1 MHKDHRP
8 ACHAFRLEKV
18 KGLPRARAVFD
29 PLLRPRTQTFAKG
42 FGLLLPTGRIGIC
55 TLDMGCVGIG
65 IIQLHGA
72 DPLNVNWTII
82 PIVALGSQTNSRRM
96 HMTASTTDLKSM
108 LKDPSL
114 LETRAYIGGKWVDGE
129 DGTFDVT
136 NPSRGD
142 VVAKVANL
150 SRAQVAGAIAQAEA
164 AQKEWAKWTGKER
177 AAVMRKWFDLMMA
190 NQDDLGM
197 ILTAE
202 QGKPLAEAKGEIAY
216 GASFIEFFGE
226 QAKRIYGETIPG
238 HQRDK
243 RITVIKQPIGV
254 AASITPW
261 NFPNAMITRKAAPA
275 LAAGCAFVA
284 RPAAET
290 PLSAIVM
297 GVLAE
302 RAGIPAG
309 VFNVV
314 PSSSSSAI
322 GKEFCEN
329 PAVRKLTF
337 TGSTEVGRILMKQAA
352 DQVMKCSMELG
363 GNAPFIV
370 FDDADLDAAVEGA
383 ILCKFRNN
391 GQTCVCANRIYV
403 QAGVYDAFAAK
414 LVKAVEKLK
423 VGDGFEEGVA
433 LGPLINPA
441 AGEKV
446 KEHIDDAK
454 AKGATIALGANGAM
468 DGNFLAPTIMTG
480 VTQDMK
486 VAQEETFG
494 PLAPLFKFDTEDDVI
509 AMANDTIFGLAS
521 YFYAKDLSRV
531 YKVAEALEYGIVGVN
546 TGLIST
552 EVAPFG
558 GVKQS
563 GLGREGSHHGIED
576 YLEMKYIC
584 MSV

>member
-1 MHKDHRP
+1 VNESI
-8 ACHAFRLEKV
+8 AAAEK
-18 KGLPRARAVFD
+18 
-29 PLLRPRTQTFAKG
+29 
-42 FGLLLPTGRIGIC
+42 
-55 TLDMGCVGIG
+55 
-65 IIQLHGA
+65 
-72 DPLNVNWTII
+72 
-82 PIVALGSQTNSRRM
+82 
-96 HMTASTTDLKSM
+96 
-108 LKDPSL
+108 
-114 LETRAYIGGKWVDGE
+114 
-129 DGTFDVT
+129 
-136 NPSRGD
+136 
-142 VVAKVANL
+142 
-150 SRAQVAGAIAQAEA
+150 

-177 AAVMRKWFDLMMA
+177 AAVLRKWFDLMME
-190 NQDDLGM
+190 NQDDLGT

-216 GASFIEFFGE
+216 GASFIEFFAE
-226 QAKRIYGETIPG
+226 EAKRVYGEIIPG

-243 RITVIKQPIGV
+243 RINVIKQPIGV

-275 LAAGCAFVA
+275 LAAGCAFVG
-284 RPAAET
+284 RPAKET
-290 PLSAIVM
+290 PLSATAM

-309 VFNVV
+309 VFNIVT
-314 PSSSSSAI
+314 SSSSSEI

-337 TGSTEVGRILMKQAA
+337 TGSTEVGRILLKQAA

-403 QAGVYDAFAAK
+403 QAGVYDTFAEK
-414 LVKAVEKLK
+414 LKVAVEKLK
-423 VGDGFEEGVA
+423 MGDGMEEGVA
-433 LGPLINPA
+433 LGPLINKDA
-441 AGEKV
+441 ITKV
-446 KEHIDDAK
+446 QEHVADAK
-454 AKGATIALGANGAM
+454 AKGGTVIMGGGEPAQRE
-468 DGNFLAPTIMTG
+468 GNFLPPTIITG
-480 VTQDMK
+480 ATQDMLFAK
-486 VAQEETFG
+486 DETFG
-494 PLAPLFKFDTEDDVI
+494 PLAPLFKFDDVDDVI

-546 TGLIST
+546 TGIIST
-552 EVAPFG
+552 ELAPFG

-563 GLGREGSHHGIED
+563 GLGREGSHHGIDD

-584 MSV
+584 MAV

>member
-1 MHKDHRP
+1 MTD
-8 ACHAFRLEKV
+8 
-18 KGLPRARAVFD
+18 
-29 PLLRPRTQTFAKG
+29 AK
-42 FGLLLPTGRIGIC
+42 
-55 TLDMGCVGIG
+55 
-65 IIQLHGA
+65 
-72 DPLNVNWTII
+72 
-82 PIVALGSQTNSRRM
+82 
-96 HMTASTTDLKSM
+96 TDLKSL

-114 LETRAYIGGKWVDGE
+114 LETRAYIGGQWVDGE

-136 NPSRGD
+136 NPARGD
-142 VVAKVANL
+142 VIAQVADL
-150 SRAQVAGAIAQAEA
+150 SRAQVAGAIAQAEK
-164 AQKEWAKWTGKER
+164 AQKDWASWTGKER
-177 AAVMRKWFDLMMA
+177 AAVMRKWFDLMME
-190 NQDDLGM
+190 NQDDLGT

-226 QAKRIYGETIPG
+226 EAKRVYGEMIPG

-243 RITVIKQPIGV
+243 RIMVMKQPIGV

-275 LAAGCAFVA
+275 LAAGCSFVA

-309 VFNVV
+309 VFNVL
-314 PSSSSSAI
+314 PSSSSSAV

-337 TGSTEVGRILMKQAA
+337 TGSTEVGRILLKQAA

-383 ILCKFRNN
+383 IMCKFRNN

-403 QAGVYDAFAAK
+403 QAGVYDDFAAK
-414 LVKAVEKLK
+414 LKDRVSKMK
-423 VGDGFEEGVA
+423 VGDGLEEGTD
-433 LGPLINPA
+433 LGPLINPEA
-441 AGEKV
+441 SDKV
-446 KEHIDDAK
+446 REHIKDAVD
-454 AKGATIALGANGAM
+454 NGAEIILGSAKDDM
-468 DGNFLAPTIMTG
+468 GGNFFGPTIVTG

-486 VAQEETFG
+486 VAKEETFG
-494 PLAPLFKFDTEDDVI
+494 PLAPLFKFDDVDDVI

-546 TGLIST
+546 TGIIST
-552 EVAPFG
+552 ELAPFG

-576 YLEMKYIC
+576 YLEMKYVC
-584 MSV
+584 LSV

>member
-1 MHKDHRP
+1 M
-8 ACHAFRLEKV
+8 
-18 KGLPRARAVFD
+18 
-29 PLLRPRTQTFAKG
+29 
-42 FGLLLPTGRIGIC
+42 
-55 TLDMGCVGIG
+55 
-65 IIQLHGA
+65 
-72 DPLNVNWTII
+72 
-82 PIVALGSQTNSRRM
+82 
-96 HMTASTTDLKSM
+96 STTDLKSL
-108 LKDPSL
+108 LKDPGL
-114 LETRAYIGGKWVDGE
+114 LADKAYVNGKWVSGDK
-129 DGTFDVT
+129 TFDVT
-136 NPSRGD
+136 NPARGD
-142 VVAKVANL
+142 VIAQMADL
-150 SRAQVAGAIAQAEA
+150 SRDQVAEAIAAAEK
-164 AQKEWAKWTGKER
+164 AQKDWAKWTGKER
-177 AAVMRKWFDLMMA
+177 AAVLRKWFDLMMEH
-190 NQDDLGM
+190 QDDLGTIM
-197 ILTAE
+197 TAE

-216 GASFIEFFGE
+216 GASFVEFFGE
-226 QAKRIYGETIPG
+226 EAKRVYGETIPG

-243 RITVIKQPIGV
+243 RIMVIKQPIGV

-275 LAAGCAFVA
+275 LAAGCAFVG

-290 PLSAIVM
+290 PLSATAL

-309 VFNVV
+309 VFNIVT
-314 PSSSSSAI
+314 SSRSSDV

-337 TGSTEVGRILMKQAA
+337 TGSTEVGRILLKQAA

-383 ILCKFRNN
+383 IMCKFRNN

-403 QAGVYDAFAAK
+403 QAGVYDAFAEK
-414 LVKAVEKLK
+414 LKAAVEKLK
-423 VGDGFEEGVA
+423 MGDGMEEGVN
-433 LGPLINPA
+433 LGPLINKDA
-441 AGEKV
+441 ITKV
-446 KEHIDDAK
+446 QEHVADAK
-454 AKGATIALGANGAM
+454 SKGGKVILGGGEPAQRE
-468 DGNFLAPTIMTG
+468 GNFLPPTIITG
-480 VTQDMK
+480 ATQEMQ
-486 VAQEETFG
+486 VATDETFG
-494 PLAPLFKFDTEDDVI
+494 PLAPLFKFDDVDDVI

-546 TGLIST
+546 TGIIST
-552 EVAPFG
+552 ELAPFG